1 MLPGRV
7 VSCPSLSFIWGIN
20 LPFHSLWTSQTNSQP
35 LALAQTNP
43 AHLDFISDWKV
54 LFNCQFDLYLAS
66 NLFLELSYAIFVVF
80 LFSFCIFNTVYY
92 KSVNMYLNG
101 FSWTICAFTFFLSF
115 IQKEDRQ
122 RRNTLLVC
130 MFLCLHMCI
139 CIDSERVFTFYWK
152 SDVRHP
158 PWIRMNSCLTE
169 VSSLL

>member
-43 AHLDFISDWKV
+43 VHLDFISDWKV

-80 LFSFCIFNTVYY
+80 SVSIFSILYITYLWICI
-92 KSVNMYLNG
+92 
-101 FSWTICAFTFFLSF
+101 WTDFPEPFVHLHFFLSF

-122 RRNTLLVC
+122 RRNTLSVC

-139 CIDSERVFTFYWK
+139 CIDSEQVSTFYWK
-152 SDVRHP
+152 ADMGHP
-158 PWIRMNSCLTE
+158 PCIRMNSCLTK
-169 VSSLL
+169 VFSLL

>member
-35 LALAQTNP
+35 LTLAQTNP
-43 AHLDFISDWKV
+43 VHLDFISDWKV

-80 LFSFCIFNTVYY
+80 LFRFYIFDTVYY
-92 KSVNMYLNG
+92 KSVTMYLNG

-115 IQKEDRQ
+115 IQKEDREGILFQ
-122 RRNTLLVC
+122 RACFCV
-130 MFLCLHMCI
+130 CI
-139 CIDSERVFTFYWK
+139 CAF
-152 SDVRHP
+152 
-158 PWIRMNSCLTE
+158 L
-169 VSSLL
+169 